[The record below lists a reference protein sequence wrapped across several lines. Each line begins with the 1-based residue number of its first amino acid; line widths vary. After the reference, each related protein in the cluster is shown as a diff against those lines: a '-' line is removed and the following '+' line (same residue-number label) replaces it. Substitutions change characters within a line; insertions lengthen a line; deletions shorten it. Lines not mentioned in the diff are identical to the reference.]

1 MKKIIYLS
9 LHLSLLLTGLPGKL
23 LAEEPEPETKEIS
36 GMSVMGNNDAP
47 KSLYIV
53 PWKTSEIGLET
64 DLTSSLLNEDMVP
77 VGKPVFMRELEFYQ
91 VSTEGNAE

>member
-1 MKKIIYLS
+1 MKKFVYLF
-9 LHLSLLLTGLPGKL
+9 LLVSCLPGML
-23 LAEEPEPETKEIS
+23 LAEEAQETKEIS

-53 PWKTSEIGLET
+53 PWKTSEIGVET

-77 VGKPVFMRELEFYQ
+77 VDKPVFMRELEFYQ
-91 VSTEGNAE
+91 VSTEGSQE